1 MRTLPL
7 PYTSAGYAAAF
18 YLTFLAWAIPE
29 WFGSLRQRVRGAA
42 RREDRGSYAVVLATT
57 VLGLVLYFFLAGAAP
72 GATIFWHRRAFFV
85 AGIALALLGV
95 ALRQYAIRCL
105 GRYFTR
111 AVAVHPGQ
119 VVVQRGP
126 YRFVRHPAY
135 SGTLLTVLGLG
146 LALTNWAS
154 LLALVLC
161 ILAGHLYR
169 IDVEERALR
178 AALGQPY
185 EDYMRRTRR
194 LIPFVY

>member
-7 PYTSAGYAAAF
+7 PYTSAGYAAVF
-18 YLTFLAWAIPE
+18 YLTFLAWSLPE
-29 WFGSLRQRVRGAA
+29 WIGSLRQRARGAA
-42 RREDRGSYAVVLATT
+42 RREDRGSYAVVLLTL
-57 VLGLVLYFFLAGAAP
+57 VLGLALCFALASDAP
-72 GATIFWHRRAFFV
+72 GATIFWRRRACFV
-85 AGIALALLGV
+85 AGIVLALLGV

-119 VVVQRGP
+119 VVVQQGP
-126 YRFVRHPAY
+126 YRYIRHPAY
-135 SGTLLTVLGLG
+135 SGTLLTVFGLG

-161 ILAGHLYR
+161 TLAGHLYR

-185 EDYMRRTRR
+185 EDYMRHTKR